1 MFSQDC
7 LWNSTASIK
16 ACLGMR
22 EGYHGHSASNFPAKA
37 LEIARYSFFYVS
49 IADTNVRE

>member
-7 LWNSTASIK
+7 RWNSTASIK

-22 EGYHGHSASNFPAKA
+22 KGYHGHSASNFPANP
-37 LEIARYSFFYVS
+37 LEIVRYFFLLGS
-49 IADTNVRE
+49 IADTDMRE